1 MKRSRV
7 NSKFQREGWLA
18 YFLPVLTLMSFL
30 LFPIA
35 CQTSGPKITDS
46 DPACPRWNDS
56 EWFAYFETV
65 KMAVLIQEFKD
76 EGEGSVLPDIM
87 PGVLATG
94 ALLKHCFPEEFT
106 DTQGQLEKY
115 RESQAPE
122 NNSGRYMY
130 YTGKGNSPD
139 SIQL

>member
-1 MKRSRV
+1 MKHSRT
-7 NSKFQREGWLA
+7 NSKFQRVGWLA
-18 YFLPVLTLMSFL
+18 WFLPVLLLTSFL

-35 CQTSGPKITDS
+35 CQTSGPTITS
-46 DPACPRWNDS
+46 EDPACPQWNDD

-122 NNSGRYMY
+122 NNSGRYMFY
-130 YTGKGNSPD
+130 KGYDGSPD
-139 SIQL
+139 TVQL